1 MDNYIAEISS
11 VDGNSWVLILLM
23 CAWGFML
30 IKVMI
35 DSTVFAVISYPV
47 LVYTSL
53 AAHNFL
59 GKNAVLPGLEK
70 AAAVAV
76 STGLGMT
83 VSVILLV
90 SLYFLLTSMYQP
102 SAPDRHDLP
111 RSSRTESSR
120 F

>member
-11 VDGNSWVLILLM
+11 VDTNSWVLVMLM
-23 CAWGFML
+23 CAWGFII

-35 DSTVFAVISYPV
+35 NSTAFAALSYPV

-53 AAHNFL
+53 AAHNFI
-59 GKNAVLPGLEK
+59 GKNAILPGLEK

-76 STGLGMT
+76 SAGVGMT
-83 VSVILLV
+83 ISVVLLV
-90 SLYFLLTSMYQP
+90 SLYFFLTSLYQP
-102 SAPDRHDLP
+102 AAPDRPDLP